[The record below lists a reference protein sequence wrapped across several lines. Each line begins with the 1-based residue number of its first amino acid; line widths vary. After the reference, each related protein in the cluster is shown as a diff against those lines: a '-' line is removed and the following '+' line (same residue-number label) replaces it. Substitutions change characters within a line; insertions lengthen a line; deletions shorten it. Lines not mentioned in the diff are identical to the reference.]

1 MDKITAIIRANSRDL
16 EKELDWFGQV
26 LDTRLK
32 LYFGQETVY
41 SDINEIQ
48 PPVIEESDSN
58 WAKLIQEY
66 QPDFA
71 ERITLLL
78 ALVPHIAPRLL
89 DRFFIK
95 NHQFDRIFSE
105 FGGVNKSEHKGF
117 FPTAETL
124 LFLLAA
130 NNLELR
136 FAKMRLFLPDHF
148 LIKNNL
154 ISFEKSSPNDLH
166 FSVRLAISKEVL
178 ASLTHGIELKPVFG
192 KDFPA
197 EAIQTPL
204 EWSDLVLNPQTRR
217 QIREMETWIE
227 HGNTLLKDWKMSGK
241 IRHGFRA
248 LFYGKR
254 GTGKTATASLLGKT
268 TGREVYRID
277 LSMVVS
283 KYIGE
288 TEKNLAKVFQQAEG
302 KGWILFFDEAD
313 ALFGKRSETKSSDDR
328 YANQVVAYLL
338 QRIESFDG
346 VVILATNFKNNID
359 EAFTRRFEA
368 IIEFAM
374 PNAEERYRIWQNS
387 ISAKA
392 KLASD
397 VDLKT
402 IAKKFELTGGS
413 IMNVVRF
420 ASLEALRQGNSVI
433 TLRSIQMGVRQELVK
448 ERRVV

>member
-1 MDKITAIIRANSRDL
+1 MDKITDIIKANSREL
-16 EKELDWFGQV
+16 EKELHWFRQV

-32 LYFGQETVY
+32 LYFGQESVHG
-41 SDINEIQ
+41 DIYEIK

-78 ALVPHIAPRLL
+78 ALVPHIDPRLL
-89 DRFFIK
+89 DVFFIK
-95 NHQFDRIFSE
+95 NAQYDRSFSE
-105 FGGVNKSEHKGF
+105 FGGASKSEHKGF
-117 FPTAETL
+117 IPTAETL

-130 NNLELR
+130 NKLELR
-136 FAKMRLFLPDHF
+136 FAIMRLFQPDHF

-154 ISFEKSSPNDLH
+154 ISLEKSSPNDLP
-166 FSVRLAISKEVL
+166 FSASLAISKEVL
-178 ASLTHGIELKPVFG
+178 ALLTHGIELKPVFG

-204 EWSDLVLNPQTRR
+204 EWSDLVLNAQTRQ

-241 IRHGFRA
+241 IRPGFRA
-248 LFYGKR
+248 LFYGKP

-288 TEKNLAKVFQQAEG
+288 TEKNLAKVFQQAES

-313 ALFGKRSETKSSDDR
+313 ALFGKRSETKSSHDR
-328 YANQVVAYLL
+328 YANQEVAYLL

-346 VVILATNFKNNID
+346 IVILATDFKSNID

-368 IIEFAM
+368 IIEFAK

-402 IAKKFELTGGS
+402 IAQKFELTGGS

-420 ASLEALRQGNSVI
+420 VSLEALRQGNSVI
-433 TLRSIQMGVRQELVK
+433 TLRSIHLGVRQELVK
-448 ERRVV
+448 EERVV